1 MAQPAFRK
9 FIIALA
15 ALMLGAAPASA
26 QLYSDGYKFLQAV
39 KDKDGDVATSMLNE
53 PGSTVVNARD
63 LSTGETGLHYT
74 VRRRDTT
81 WTGWLLQQ
89 NANPNIA
96 DKQGVTPLG
105 LAIRL
110 NFLEGVETLIAGG
123 ARVDETDFTGQ
134 TPLISAVL
142 SRNGELVEILLD
154 ANANPDKTDNAGRS
168 ARDYASE
175 RGAERML
182 MLIEEHDSDADA
194 DPNGGRIYGPSF

>member
-1 MAQPAFRK
+1 MAQPALRK

-15 ALMLGAAPASA
+15 ALALGAVPASA
-26 QLYSDGYKFLQAV
+26 QMYSDGYKFLQAV
-39 KDKDGDVATSMLNE
+39 KDKDGDKATSMLNE

-63 LSTGETGLHYT
+63 LSTGETALHYT
-74 VRRRDTT
+74 VRRRDNT

-89 NANPNIA
+89 RANPNIA

-105 LAIRL
+105 LAIRM
-110 NFLEGVETLIAGG
+110 NFLEGVQTLIDGG

-142 SRNGELVEILLD
+142 SRNGELVELLLK

-168 ARDYASE
+168 ARDYAGE
-175 RGAERML
+175 RGAERMRL
-182 MLIEEHDSDADA
+182 LIEQHDNAADA
-194 DPNGGRIYGPSF
+194 DPAAGRIYGPSF

>member
-15 ALMLGAAPASA
+15 ALSLGAVPASA
-26 QLYSDGYKFLQAV
+26 QMYSDGYKFLQAV

-74 VRRRDTT
+74 VQRRDNV

-89 NANPNIA
+89 NANPNVA
-96 DKQGVTPLG
+96 DKKGVTPLG

-110 NFLEGVETLIAGG
+110 NFLEGVQTLINGG

-134 TPLISAVL
+134 TPLIAAVL
-142 SRNGELVEILLD
+142 SRNGELVELLLKS
-154 ANANPDKTDNAGRS
+154 NANPDKTDNAGRS

-175 RGAERML
+175 RGAERMR
-182 MLIEEHDSDADA
+182 MLIEEHDTAGDADTS
-194 DPNGGRIYGPSF
+194 GGRIYGPSF

>member
-15 ALMLGAAPASA
+15 ALALGAVPASA
-26 QLYSDGYKFLQAV
+26 QMYSDGYKFLKAV

-53 PGSTVVNARD
+53 PGTTVVNSRD

-74 VRRRDTT
+74 IQRRDNM

-89 NANPNIA
+89 HANPNVA

-110 NFLEGVETLIAGG
+110 NFLEGVETLIIGG
-123 ARVDETDFTGQ
+123 ARVDEADFTGQ

-142 SRNGELVEILLD
+142 SRNGELVEILLN
-154 ANANPDKTDNAGRS
+154 ANASPDKTDNAGRS

-182 MLIEEHDSDADA
+182 MLIEQHDDDANADA
-194 DPNGGRIYGPSF
+194 DSGRIYGPSF